1 MGIFF
6 NSSELFKKKPI
17 LEMEINGEEQDTG
30 EDEDYNAP
38 DEGDETSE
46 TGGGEGDTSSGS
58 DDGDDDDYT
67 DGADTAGD
75 EPAEGDEGSDEGDEG
90 SSDDDD
96 DYTAGADTAGD
107 EPDAGGDEG
116 SDEGEGDS
124 GESGEDDYTSGIDT
138 AGDEPAEGE
147 EGSDEGESSE
157 GEEGDSE
164 GGEEPEDSFEAL
176 KKIEAEL
183 FSSLTPE
190 QIAIKN
196 AELKQRFIDIYTT
209 IGNTLG
215 RINDVPKSDDN
226 IETLKFIT
234 DKLLELREMIDFN
247 ITTAYQTR
255 TYIENN
261 IIYQQCLSTLNA
273 ICDIISSI
281 HSPAE
286 EENEDVDNDDST
298 VEDELTPKES
308 NTLDIGDG
316 DGEIS
321 SNESYNI
328 YI

>member
-46 TGGGEGDTSSGS
+46 TGEGDTSSGS

-67 DGADTAGD
+67 AGADTAGD
-75 EPAEGDEGSDEGDEG
+75 EPAEGEEG

-107 EPDAGGDEG
+107 EPDAGGGEG

-124 GESGEDDYTSGIDT
+124 GESGEDDDYTSGIDT

-157 GEEGDSE
+157 EEEGDSE

-286 EENEDVDNDDST
+286 EENDDVDNDDST
-298 VEDELTPKES
+298 VEDELTPKEP

>member
-17 LEMEINGEEQDTG
+17 LEMEIDGEEQDTG

-46 TGGGEGDTSSGS
+46 TGEGDTSSGS

-67 DGADTAGD
+67 AGADTAGD
-75 EPAEGDEGSDEGDEG
+75 EPSEGDEGSDEGDEG

-124 GESGEDDYTSGIDT
+124 GESGDDDDYTSGTDT

-286 EENEDVDNDDST
+286 EENDDVDNDDST
-298 VEDELTPKES
+298 VEDELTPKEP